1 MRKKNNKKSSKIKA
15 TFIENEKGELIDVKV
30 EVTDV
35 GEVLPLTADE
45 DNPASDG
52 KEFVGGEEDE

>member
-1 MRKKNNKKSSKIKA
+1 MRKKASKKVKKEE
-15 TFIENEKGELIDVKV
+15 IEEEIKV

-35 GEVLPLTADE
+35 GEVLSLTADE

-52 KEFVGGEEDE
+52 KEFIGGDKDE

>member
-1 MRKKNNKKSSKIKA
+1 MRKKASKKVKK
-15 TFIENEKGELIDVKV
+15 EEVKEEVKV

-35 GEVLPLTADE
+35 GEVIPLTADE

-52 KEFVGGEEDE
+52 KEFAGGESDE